1 VSTCVDT
8 HGLALQQKLA
18 NRNRKKYGT
27 PKNILAHPLPIRIQF
42 SFHFSET
49 KHHFF
54 NKKMN
59 EQQQGNNQQQQVNP
73 RGNQL
78 PIAGRPQQH
87 ARQRERNVNT
97 ASQYSSHE
105 IQGIL

>member
-1 VSTCVDT
+1 
-8 HGLALQQKLA
+8 
-18 NRNRKKYGT
+18 
-27 PKNILAHPLPIRIQF
+27 
-42 SFHFSET
+42 
-49 KHHFF
+49 
-54 NKKMN
+54 MN